1 VNGTDPQRSTDP
13 ADFAF
18 PRTLYRPVEERDA
31 CGTGFVAS
39 IAGERRHGILRMGVE
54 AVINLTHR
62 GAATGSARAAE
73 LLARWEEV
81 LPRFWK
87 VAPKPPE
94 GLREPPPRVE
104 EVAAEPATVGAR

>member
-1 VNGTDPQRSTDP
+1 MTEPEDAARLRHLVERHQR
-13 ADFAF
+13 
-18 PRTLYRPVEERDA
+18 
-31 CGTGFVAS
+31 
-39 IAGERRHGILRMGVE
+39 
-54 AVINLTHR
+54 
-62 GAATGSARAAE
+62 ATGSARAAE

-104 EVAAEPATVGAR
+104 VEEVAAEPATVGAR